1 MALQTPEHVEAEEL
15 YNVTH
20 KPIADGLELLPKSY
34 VEMKPVLG
42 PPLPGD
48 LGKAYLGSS
57 GGDVTEATK
66 PVAAEV
72 KPKSIRPRRS
82 AQPVSRS
89 VPEIVQPVSHAPIQ
103 DTAPSSLFF
112 NVGRKSSNGQAVQ
125 QFAAARPS
133 TGIGQEIGVPIPNIS
148 DYSLP
153 QSTFDVGGGSRDPNG
168 QGDKQSFLDRASDDI
183 YNSHEMVSPRSPYQ
197 VMAGNLI
204 PASLVTGLNSD
215 LPGQVIGQVTE
226 NVFDTVTGQHLLIP
240 QGSRL
245 IGRYAPRAY
254 YVLTGVN

>member
-1 MALQTPEHVEAEEL
+1 MSETVPNLSIRARPKAVRRFSRKALMGGVVVLSVIMFGALAMALQTPEHEEAEEL

-57 GGDVTEATK
+57 GGDIAVATK
-66 PVAAEV
+66 VVAAEV
-72 KPKSIRPRRS
+72 KPKAIRPRRS
-82 AQPVSRS
+82 AQPVTRN
-89 VPEIVQPVSHAPIQ
+89 VPEIVQPVSQALPQ

-133 TGIGQEIGVPIPNIS
+133 TCLLYTSP
-148 DYSLP
+148 
-153 QSTFDVGGGSRDPNG
+153 
-168 QGDKQSFLDRASDDI
+168 
-183 YNSHEMVSPRSPYQ
+183 SPRD
-197 VMAGNLI
+197 ATL
-204 PASLVTGLNSD
+204 
-215 LPGQVIGQVTE
+215 
-226 NVFDTVTGQHLLIP
+226 
-240 QGSRL
+240 SRMPSS
-245 IGRYAPRAY
+245 A
-254 YVLTGVN
+254 